1 MLPDCVDPAA
11 TLEIQSKN
19 MVMVRKL
26 TLLLALW
33 AFVLSM
39 PLCASGVV
47 SHPCDPCQTACPHD
61 ATCSQDPCSFKVS
74 QSDSAPSLAH
84 VHLDLVIFL
93 PLWFTPTHLAVT
105 PQRMAL
111 LSAAVFL
118 RHAQPY
124 PIGAFP
130 LLI

>member
-1 MLPDCVDPAA
+1 M
-11 TLEIQSKN
+11 LEIQSKN

-47 SHPCDPCQTACPHD
+47 LHLCDPCQTACPHD
-61 ATCSQDPCSFKVS
+61 ATCSQDPCSFKVL
-74 QSDSAPSLAH
+74 QSDSASSFAH
-84 VHLDLVIFL
+84 VHLDLITLL
-93 PLWFTPTHLAVT
+93 PLWFIPTQLAVT

-111 LSAAVFL
+111 LSAAVFPP
-118 RHAQPY
+118 HAQSY
-124 PIGAFP
+124 PLGAFP